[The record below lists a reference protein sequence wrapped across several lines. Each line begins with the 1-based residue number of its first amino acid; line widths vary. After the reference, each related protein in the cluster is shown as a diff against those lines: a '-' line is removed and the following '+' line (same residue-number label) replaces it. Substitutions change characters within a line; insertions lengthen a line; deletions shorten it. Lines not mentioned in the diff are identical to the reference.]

1 MTVVRFPG
9 APGTNGFDPFA
20 LVAALAEGLPGWLA
34 TASAE
39 EREQLGLDLAAM
51 IETSAEAVAEL
62 DPTMVIATL
71 QEVLP
76 VWFRSVPIDEIER
89 FTRAG
94 EGFSYAIAA
103 LCADRAA
110 SMRADFL
117 AGTHNEHGRPI

>member
-9 APGTNGFDPFA
+9 APGANGFDPFA

-94 EGFSYAIAA
+94 EAFGYSVAA
-103 LCADRAA
+103 LCAERAQRL
-110 SMRADFL
+110 RADFL
-117 AGTHNEHGRPI
+117 AGTHDEQGRPI